1 MLFKRILGGLLT
13 GCLLLVCFPGAAAA
27 EGVGTLSSLS
37 AVLLEPTSG
46 RVLYEKD
53 AHTPRPMASTTKL
66 MTALLAVE
74 NVDPDAEVVVEP
86 AAVRVEGSA
95 LGLRGGDHITM
106 RDLVT
111 GLLLVSGNDAAN
123 AVAYAVA
130 GDIPSFAAKM
140 NARAAEIGMKDT
152 TFVTPS
158 GLDEGEHSS
167 SAYDMALLGAE
178 VLKHPLLADIC
189 ATKSA
194 VIEFGNPKRK
204 VTVSNHNRLL
214 KLYEYAVGMKTGF
227 TKKSGRC
234 LVSAAQKDG
243 VTLVAV
249 TLNGGDYWN
258 DHMALYEYGFSQTE
272 AFPLPAPT
280 LPPLPV
286 TGGTA
291 GETALQMDQPPTVTL
306 LTGEAERVQAIVE
319 LPRFAWAPVAAGDRV
334 GTVRY
339 VLDDREL
346 CALPITAAAPVE
358 ARPVAGFGERFWRYL
373 GALLDVLLAGT

>member
-123 AVAYAVA
+123 AVAYAMA

-158 GLDEGEHSS
+158 GLDEGEHS
-167 SAYDMALLGAE
+167 
-178 VLKHPLLADIC
+178 
-189 ATKSA
+189 
-194 VIEFGNPKRK
+194 
-204 VTVSNHNRLL
+204 
-214 KLYEYAVGMKTGF
+214 
-227 TKKSGRC
+227 
-234 LVSAAQKDG
+234 
-243 VTLVAV
+243 
-249 TLNGGDYWN
+249 
-258 DHMALYEYGFSQTE
+258 
-272 AFPLPAPT
+272 
-280 LPPLPV
+280 
-286 TGGTA
+286 
-291 GETALQMDQPPTVTL
+291 
-306 LTGEAERVQAIVE
+306 
-319 LPRFAWAPVAAGDRV
+319 
-334 GTVRY
+334 
-339 VLDDREL
+339 
-346 CALPITAAAPVE
+346 
-358 ARPVAGFGERFWRYL
+358 
-373 GALLDVLLAGT
+373 